1 MDNKH
6 SANLHYLWWL
16 ALATIAGLL
25 IYLLSPILTPFLLA
39 GIIAYIFN
47 PLVTKIELWKINRSL
62 GAILIMAFLLCIL
75 TALIIIITPLFE
87 RKISLL
93 IEKMP
98 VYLETIR
105 SGLVPWLETQLGT
118 NLQLDAAQLKLL
130 LQEHWQDTG
139 GVLAKLIPSIQSSG
153 VATMEFVLNMLLM
166 PVVLFYLLRDWAHLI
181 KLIDETI
188 PRHWHEQVNELAN
201 ASDKVLAEFLRGQL
215 SVMLI
220 MSFCYVTGLWMVGL
234 EFALPIGIIAGV
246 LVFVPYLGLGIGLVL
261 ATLAALI
268 QFQDWS
274 ALLQVWLIFGIA
286 QLLESMVITP
296 WLVGNRIGLHPVV
309 VIFALLAFGQLFGFV
324 GLLLALPASAVLLVW
339 LRHVRKQYLESNL
352 YNP

>member
-6 SANLHYLWWL
+6 SANLHYLLWL

-118 NLQLDAAQLKLL
+118 NLQLDAAQLKLV

-188 PRHWHEQVNELAN
+188 PRDWHEQVNELAN

-234 EFALPIGIIAGV
+234 EFALPIGIIAGI

-268 QFQDWS
+268 QFQDWN

-296 WLVGNRIGLHPVV
+296 WLVGNRIGLHPVI

>member
-16 ALATIAGLL
+16 ALATIVGLL

-47 PLVTKIELWKINRSL
+47 PLVTKIELWKIRRSL
-62 GAILIMAFLLCIL
+62 GAVFVMVILLCIL

-105 SGLVPWLETQLGT
+105 SGLVPWLETQLGI
-118 NLQLDAAQLKLL
+118 NLQLDAAQLKLV
-130 LQEHWQDTG
+130 LQQHWQDTG

-166 PVVLFYLLRDWAHLI
+166 PVVLFYLLRDWAHLV

-220 MSFCYVTGLWMVGL
+220 MIFCYVTGLWMVGL

-296 WLVGNRIGLHPVV
+296 WLVGNRIGLHPVI

-352 YNP
+352 YNS

>member
-105 SGLVPWLETQLGT
+105 SGLVPWLEIQLGI
-118 NLQLDAAQLKLL
+118 NLQLDATQLKLV
-130 LQEHWQDTG
+130 LQQHWQDTG

-166 PVVLFYLLRDWAHLI
+166 PVVLFYLLRDWAQLI

-296 WLVGNRIGLHPVV
+296 WLVGNRIGLHPVI

>member
-118 NLQLDAAQLKLL
+118 NLQLDAAQLKLV
-130 LQEHWQDTG
+130 LQQHWQDTG

-296 WLVGNRIGLHPVV
+296 WLVGNRIGLHPVI

>member
-105 SGLVPWLETQLGT
+105 SGLVPWLETQLGI
-118 NLQLDAAQLKLL
+118 NLQLDATQLKLV
-130 LQEHWQDTG
+130 LQQHWQDTS

-296 WLVGNRIGLHPVV
+296 WLVGNRIGLHPVI

>member
-6 SANLHYLWWL
+6 STDLHYLWWL
-16 ALATIAGLL
+16 ALASIVGLL

-47 PLVTKIELWKINRSL
+47 PLVTKIELWKIPRSL
-62 GAILIMAFLLCIL
+62 GAILVMALLLCIL

-87 RKISLL
+87 RKVSQL
-93 IEKMP
+93 IEKTP

-105 SGLVPWLETQLGT
+105 SGLVPWLETQLGI
-118 NLQLDAAQLKLL
+118 NLQLDAAQLKLVL
-130 LQEHWQDTG
+130 KQYWQDTG
-139 GVLAKLIPSIQSSG
+139 GILVKLIPSIKSSG
-153 VATMEFVLNMLLM
+153 VATMEFFLNVLLM
-166 PVVLFYLLRDWAHLI
+166 PVVLFYLLRDWVHLV
-181 KLIDETI
+181 KLIDEII
-188 PRHWHEQVNELAN
+188 PRHWHEQVNVLAN
-201 ASDKVLAEFLRGQL
+201 ESDKVLAEFLRGQL

-220 MSFCYVTGLWMVGL
+220 MSFCYVAGLWLVGL
-234 EFALPIGIIAGV
+234 EFALPIGVIAGV

-268 QFQDWS
+268 QFQGWS
-274 ALLQVWLIFGIA
+274 GLLPVWIVFGIA

-309 VIFALLAFGQLFGFV
+309 VIFALLVFGQLFGFV

-339 LRHVRKQYLESNL
+339 LRHVRKQYLKSSL
-352 YNP
+352 YNS

>member
-105 SGLVPWLETQLGT
+105 SGLVPWLETQLGI
-118 NLQLDAAQLKLL
+118 NLQLDAAQLKLV
-130 LQEHWQDTG
+130 LQQHWQDTG

-296 WLVGNRIGLHPVV
+296 WLVGNRIGLHPVI

-352 YNP
+352 YNS

>member
-105 SGLVPWLETQLGT
+105 SGLVPWLEIQLGI
-118 NLQLDAAQLKLL
+118 NLQLDATQLKLV
-130 LQEHWQDTG
+130 LQQHWQDTG

-296 WLVGNRIGLHPVV
+296 WLVGNRIGLHPVI

>member
-16 ALATIAGLL
+16 TLATTVGLL

-62 GAILIMAFLLCIL
+62 GAILVMVILLCIL

-105 SGLVPWLETQLGT
+105 SGLVPWLETQLGI
-118 NLQLDAAQLKLL
+118 NLQLDAAQLKLV
-130 LQEHWQDTG
+130 LQQHWQDTG

-166 PVVLFYLLRDWAHLI
+166 PVVLFYLLRDWTHLI
-181 KLIDETI
+181 KLIDEII

-220 MSFCYVTGLWMVGL
+220 MSFFYVTGLWMVGL

-274 ALLQVWLIFGIA
+274 ALLQVWLVFGIA

-352 YNP
+352 YNS

>member
-16 ALATIAGLL
+16 ALATIVGLL

-62 GAILIMAFLLCIL
+62 GTILIMVFLLCIL

-105 SGLVPWLETQLGT
+105 SGLVPWLETQLGI
-118 NLQLDAAQLKLL
+118 NLQLDAAQLKLV
-130 LQEHWQDTG
+130 LQQHWQDTG

-220 MSFCYVTGLWMVGL
+220 MIFCYVTGLWMVGL

-268 QFQDWS
+268 QFQDWG

-296 WLVGNRIGLHPVV
+296 WLVGNRIGLHPVI

>member
-105 SGLVPWLETQLGT
+105 SGLVPWLETQLGI
-118 NLQLDAAQLKLL
+118 NLQLDAAQLKLV
-130 LQEHWQDTG
+130 LQQHWQDTG

-296 WLVGNRIGLHPVV
+296 WLVGNRIGLHPVI

>member
-6 SANLHYLWWL
+6 SANLHYLLWL

-62 GAILIMAFLLCIL
+62 GAILIMVFLLCIL

-105 SGLVPWLETQLGT
+105 SGLVPWLEIQLGI
-118 NLQLDAAQLKLL
+118 NLQLDATQLKLV
-130 LQEHWQDTG
+130 LQQHWQDTG

-296 WLVGNRIGLHPVV
+296 WLVGNRIGLHPVI

>member
-16 ALATIAGLL
+16 ALATTVGLL

-62 GAILIMAFLLCIL
+62 GAVLVMVILLCIL

-105 SGLVPWLETQLGT
+105 SGLVPWLETQLGI
-118 NLQLDAAQLKLL
+118 NLQLDAAQLKLV
-130 LQEHWQDTG
+130 LQQHWQDTG

-166 PVVLFYLLRDWAHLI
+166 PVVLFYLLRDWTHLI
-181 KLIDETI
+181 KLIDEII

-220 MSFCYVTGLWMVGL
+220 MSFFYVTGLWMVGL

-296 WLVGNRIGLHPVV
+296 WLVGNRIGLHPVI

-352 YNP
+352 YNS

>member
-118 NLQLDAAQLKLL
+118 NLQLDSAQLKLV
-130 LQEHWQDTG
+130 LQQHWQDTG

-296 WLVGNRIGLHPVV
+296 WLVGNRIGLHPVI

>member
-16 ALATIAGLL
+16 ALATIVGLL

-62 GAILIMAFLLCIL
+62 GTILVMVFLLCIL

-105 SGLVPWLETQLGT
+105 SGLVPWLETQLGI
-118 NLQLDAAQLKLL
+118 NLQLDAAQLKLV
-130 LQEHWQDTG
+130 LQQHWQDTG

-166 PVVLFYLLRDWAHLI
+166 PVVLFYLLRDWAHLV

-296 WLVGNRIGLHPVV
+296 WLVGNRIGLHPVI

>member
-105 SGLVPWLETQLGT
+105 SGLVPWLEIQLGI
-118 NLQLDAAQLKLL
+118 NLQLDATQLKLV
-130 LQEHWQDTG
+130 LQQHWQDTS

-296 WLVGNRIGLHPVV
+296 WLVGNRIGLHPVI

>member
-62 GAILIMAFLLCIL
+62 GSILIMAFLLCIL

-118 NLQLDAAQLKLL
+118 NLQLDSAQLKLV
-130 LQEHWQDTG
+130 LQQHWQDTG

-296 WLVGNRIGLHPVV
+296 WLVGNRIGLHPVI

>member
-16 ALATIAGLL
+16 VLATIAGLL

-105 SGLVPWLETQLGT
+105 SGLVPWLETQLGI
-118 NLQLDAAQLKLL
+118 NLQLDATQLKLV
-130 LQEHWQDTG
+130 LQQHWQDTG

-296 WLVGNRIGLHPVV
+296 WLVGNRIGLHPVI

>member
-16 ALATIAGLL
+16 VLATIAGLL

-118 NLQLDAAQLKLL
+118 NLQLDSAQLKLV
-130 LQEHWQDTG
+130 LQQHWQDTG

-296 WLVGNRIGLHPVV
+296 WLVGNRIGLHPVI

>member
-93 IEKMP
+93 IEKVP

-105 SGLVPWLETQLGT
+105 NGLVPWLETQLGI
-118 NLQLDAAQLKLL
+118 NLQLDATQLKLV
-130 LQEHWQDTG
+130 LQQHWQDTS

-296 WLVGNRIGLHPVV
+296 WLVGNRIGLHPVI
-309 VIFALLAFGQLFGFV
+309 VIFALLAFGQLFGIV

>member
-62 GAILIMAFLLCIL
+62 GTILIMVFLLCIL

-93 IEKMP
+93 IEKIP

-105 SGLVPWLETQLGT
+105 SGLVPWLEAQLGI
-118 NLQLDAAQLKLL
+118 NLQLDAAQLKLV
-130 LQEHWQDTG
+130 LQQHWQDTG

-188 PRHWHEQVNELAN
+188 PRHWYEQVNELAN

-220 MSFCYVTGLWMVGL
+220 MSFCYVTGLWVVGL

-296 WLVGNRIGLHPVV
+296 WLVGNRIGLHPVI

>member
-62 GAILIMAFLLCIL
+62 GTILIMVFLLCIL

-105 SGLVPWLETQLGT
+105 SGMVPWLETQLSI
-118 NLQLDAAQLKLL
+118 NLQLDAAQLKLV
-130 LQEHWQDTG
+130 LQQHWQDTG

-234 EFALPIGIIAGV
+234 EFALPIGIIAGI

-296 WLVGNRIGLHPVV
+296 WLVGNRIGLHPVI